1 MIVDTLRK
9 LNSMFDRVARST
21 RYVHGSAALKRSSL
35 LPRDSGRSRD
45 AAKLGLNRAPWASQ
59 YAYVRPSFAGFRIVS
74 RYTTAPDVHVGT
86 LVEAREH
93 VLRRWW

>member
-1 MIVDTLRK
+1 MIVNTLK
-9 LNSMFDRVARST
+9 KMNSMFDRVARST

-45 AAKLGLNRAPWASQ
+45 AAWLGLNRAPWASQ
-59 YAYVRPSFAGFRIVS
+59 YAYVHPSFSGFRIVS

-86 LVEAREH
+86 LVEAREII
-93 VLRRWW
+93 LRCWW